1 MLKLMQL
8 KYPTFPGR
16 VNTFQA
22 SVHKPSWLLPVLAL
36 TVSLPLSQTMYRD
49 HCYYATDYTS
59 EIRAFAD
66 ASTLAAADRIIQFP
80 FVPLVSSF
88 ALAERRAHHL
98 PLSLSLYLGGRGE
111 VG

>member
-22 SVHKPSWLLPVLAL
+22 GVRGTSAIFTLPSLTAVL
-36 TVSLPLSQTMYRD
+36 SLPQTMYRD

-59 EIRAFAD
+59 EIRAFSD
-66 ASTLAAADRIIQFP
+66 AGTLAAADRIIQFP
-80 FVPLVSSF
+80 FVPLVSSVS
-88 ALAERRAHHL
+88 LLERQASH
-98 PLSLSLYLGGRGE
+98 
-111 VG
+111 